1 MFQRAAI
8 WIISLLLLFLVG
20 RWIGGGLTRNVPD
33 GGVIAAG
40 LLCVVW
46 VGYLLW
52 EGTQKNAEET
62 ELHKFLKKLIS
73 AAVVGF
79 LLLALG
85 LPH

>member
-8 WIISLLLLFLVG
+8 WIIGLLLLFFIG
-20 RWIGGGLTRNVPD
+20 RGIGGGLTRNVPD
-33 GGVIAAG
+33 GGVMAAG
-40 LLCVVW
+40 LVCAVW
-46 VGYLLW
+46 AGYLLW
-52 EGTQKNAEET
+52 DGTQKNTEET

-73 AAVVGF
+73 AAVIGF